1 MNDVKIGVFICHC
14 GTNIG
19 GFLDV
24 KSLVEYAKGLPNV
37 VFSKDNL
44 YTCSEAGLTDI
55 KDAIIEQKLTRVI
68 VASCTPRTH
77 ETLFRN
83 TCNEAGLNPY
93 LFEFVN
99 IRDQCSW
106 VHMEET
112 EAATEKA
119 KDLIRMGVARAAL
132 LEPQD
137 EVEVDV
143 VPSALII
150 GGGIA
155 GMTGALNLANRG
167 FEVTLVEKEEEL
179 GGLLRYLHRIYPT
192 QEEAS
197 ELVKAKARKIRENGN
212 IEVLTSAIVTQVQGF
227 FGNYDVTVKREGKDI
242 PFKVGVIIVA
252 TGAEEFKPVGLYGYN
267 GVNIVTQLELEV
279 MLKAESFTRNNVV
292 MIQCVGARDDNRNYC
307 SRVCCMTALNNALI
321 LKERNPKAQ
330 IFVLYRDMQTYGTL
344 FEDIYRKAREEGI
357 VFMNYSPQRL
367 PTLDKGFV
375 NVFDEFLG
383 EEISLL
389 YDLIVLS
396 TPMIPHPDSGE
407 LAKMLKV
414 PIDEYGFFLEA
425 HVKLRPLDFA
435 TDGVYLCGSAHWP
448 STVSESIV
456 QAYGA
461 ASRASIPMS
470 KRRVIA
476 EPIASVVDEEKCIG
490 CGLCEM
496 ICPFKAIRVEEKP
509 GGRIASTIIAS
520 CKGCGVCGAAC
531 PQQAITMR
539 HFKDE
544 QLLAEVMALAEGT

>member
-1 MNDVKIGVFICHC
+1 
-14 GTNIG
+14 
-19 GFLDV
+19 
-24 KSLVEYAKGLPNV
+24 
-37 VFSKDNL
+37 
-44 YTCSEAGLTDI
+44 
-55 KDAIIEQKLTRVI
+55 
-68 VASCTPRTH
+68 
-77 ETLFRN
+77 
-83 TCNEAGLNPY
+83 
-93 LFEFVN
+93 
-99 IRDQCSW
+99 
-106 VHMEET
+106 MEET

-137 EVEVDV
+137 KVEVDV

-197 ELVKAKARKIRENGN
+197 DLVKAKARKIRENGN

-357 VFMNYSPQRL
+357 VFINYSPQRL